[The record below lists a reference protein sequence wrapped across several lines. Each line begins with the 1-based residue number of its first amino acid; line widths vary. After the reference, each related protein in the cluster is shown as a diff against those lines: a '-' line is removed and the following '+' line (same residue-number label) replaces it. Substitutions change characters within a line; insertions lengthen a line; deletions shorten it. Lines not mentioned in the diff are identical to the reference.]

1 MILFGPFLRANPKLL
16 RFVTNRV
23 LTERFL
29 PKKKKNHLKGLDK
42 LCETIIT
49 LYNQCT
55 LNSQSSQQWQN
66 MILKLYTH
74 LLSTLY
80 RLWCRQIF
88 LRNSFP
94 LFICPPTR
102 LFSTADS
109 ITYNSLASSLYRL
122 FFVLIIISNSSK
134 SFNSIKIKIKI
145 VLQFINSYFVY
156 RQRLIPIQFEEIF
169 SNSIHGNL

>member
-1 MILFGPFLRANPKLL
+1 M
-16 RFVTNRV
+16 
-23 LTERFL
+23 LTFERFL
-29 PKKKKNHLKGLDK
+29 PKKKIKKHLKGLDK

-55 LNSQSSQQWQN
+55 LNSQSSWQWQN

-94 LFICPPTR
+94 LFICPSSCV
-102 LFSTADS
+102 FSTANS
-109 ITYNSLASSLYRL
+109 ITYNSLASSFYRL
-122 FFVLIIISNSSK
+122 FFILIISNSSK
-134 SFNSIKIKIKI
+134 SFDSIKIKIKI

-156 RQRLIPIQFEEIF
+156 RQRLIPI
-169 SNSIHGNL
+169 